1 MSSTLAAWRCSWY
14 ARFVPKYFDKDISTG
29 YATLTDAGKKVVEE
43 IMKDA
48 PGKDAKPSEPAK
60 EDDKEAKD
68 PAPEDTPEAAKA
80 PLPA

>member
-1 MSSTLAAWRCSWY
+1 M
-14 ARFVPKYFDKDISTG
+14 
-29 YATLTDAGKKVVEE
+29 VEE

-68 PAPEDTPEAAKA
+68 PAAEDTPEAAKA